1 MQSWQATYLGMREL
15 PREFSAFELQA
26 FFAFSRSERE
36 LIDARRG
43 AALKLGLALHIGF
56 LRMSGRLLDAFRVVP
71 PVLWRQLR
79 QSPLATSWAPRF
91 EYLRSRS
98 VPRIFAAR
106 P

>member
-1 MQSWQATYLGMREL
+1 MQGWQATYLGMREL

-56 LRMSGRLLDAFRVVP
+56 LRMSGRLLIVGYAVKSPVDRTSPKSRNKPCGFALAFPVVT
-71 PVLWRQLR
+71 Q
-79 QSPLATSWAPRF
+79 AG
-91 EYLRSRS
+91 
-98 VPRIFAAR
+98 AR
-106 P
+106 ECR